1 MKNKNNMNGLAG
13 GLLVLGVILI
23 IGLIAGAGDS
33 SSNTCIKSGCNNT
46 RASGSSYCYIHKPY
60 SGSSTRSRGSS
71 SKTSNTGTGGGSTS
85 GTTSNRSSTSTYSSG
100 GSGKRSSGS
109 TTTTRTYNTLNN
121 DPEDYDDPEEY
132 ADDAWGDD
140 FDDWDEAY
148 DYWEDY

>member
-1 MKNKNNMNGLAG
+1 MKNNSGSGLAG
-13 GLLVLGVILI
+13 GLLIIGVILI

-33 SSNTCIKSGCNNT
+33 SANTCIKSECNNT

-60 SGSSTRSRGSS
+60 TSSGTTTRSYS
-71 SKTSNTGTGGGSTS
+71 TEIGGGSTS
-85 GTTSNRSSTSTYSSG
+85 GTNRSSTTSSYSNHGSSG
-100 GSGKRSSGS
+100 KTSGS
-109 TTTTRTYNTLNN
+109 TTRTYNTLNN
-121 DPEDYDDPEEY
+121 DPEDYDDLEEY

>member
-1 MKNKNNMNGLAG
+1 MRNNNNVNGLAG
-13 GLLVLGVILI
+13 GLLVFGIILI

-33 SSNTCIKSGCNNT
+33 SANTCIKSGCNNT

-60 SGSSTRSRGSS
+60 TSSGTTTRSY
-71 SKTSNTGTGGGSTS
+71 NTGTGGGSTS
-85 GTTSNRSSTSTYSSG
+85 GTNRSSTTSSYSNNGSSG
-100 GSGKRSSGS
+100 KTSGS
-109 TTTTRTYNTLNN
+109 TTRTYNTLNN

-140 FDDWDEAY
+140 FDDWDESY

>member
-1 MKNKNNMNGLAG
+1 MRDKNNMNGLAG
-13 GLLVLGVILI
+13 GLLVLGVILV
-23 IGLIAGAGDS
+23 IGFISGAGDS
-33 SSNTCIKSGCNNT
+33 SASKCIKAGCNNT

-60 SGSSTRSRGSS
+60 TGSSTRYSGTP
-71 SKTSNTGTGGGSTS
+71 KTYSTGTGGGSTS
-85 GTTSNRSSTSTYSSG
+85 GTTSNRSNVSTYSSG

>member
-1 MKNKNNMNGLAG
+1 MKNNNGNGLAG

-23 IGLIAGAGDS
+23 IGLIAGSGDS
-33 SSNTCIKSGCNNT
+33 SANKCIKSGCNNT

-60 SGSSTRSRGSS
+60 TSSSTRSSGSGYKS
-71 SKTSNTGTGGGSTS
+71 TSTGTGGGTSS
-85 GTTSNRSSTSTYSSG
+85 GTSKTNTSTYSGRSTSG
-100 GSGKRSSGS
+100 RSSGS
-109 TTTTRTYNTLNN
+109 TSTRTYNTLNN

>member
-1 MKNKNNMNGLAG
+1 MKGLAK
-13 GLLVLGVILI
+13 GLLVLGIILI
-23 IGLIAGAGDS
+23 IGMIGGNNDS
-33 SSNTCIKSGCNNT
+33 SADTCIKSGCSNK

-60 SGSSTRSRGSS
+60 TGSMTHNSGYSS
-71 SKTSNTGTGGGSTS
+71 SSYSTGTGNRT
-85 GTTSNRSSTSTYSSG
+85 TTSTAT
-100 GSGKRSSGS
+100 SGS
-109 TTTTRTYNTLNN
+109 TTSSYSGGSSSRKTNTTTERTYNYLNN

>member
-1 MKNKNNMNGLAG
+1 MNGKNNMNGLAG
-13 GLLVLGVILI
+13 DLLVLGVILI
-23 IGLIAGAGDS
+23 IGLIAGASDS
-33 SSNTCIKSGCNNT
+33 SANTCIKSGCNNT

-60 SGSSTRSRGSS
+60 SGSSTRSSGSS
-71 SKTSNTGTGGGSTS
+71 SKTYSTGTGGGASS
-85 GTTSNRSSTSTYSSG
+85 GTTSNKNNTSSYTG
-100 GSGKRSSGS
+100 GSTTRRTSGA
-109 TTTTRTYNTLNN
+109 TTTRTYNTLNN